1 MNFKYP
7 GLFFIALIFCGC
19 TSEIFQPQ
27 PRSFS
32 QGDLSNCLSRD
43 CPNIAIDYLFYTPQ
57 NNRELQLNKAIT
69 SFIAAS
75 LYLED
80 PSKEP
85 TALTINIAAQGFV
98 DSYWRDHAE
107 FPDLAAEYFV
117 EASVTETHRDE
128 IFLSLEFKLYKYT
141 GGAHGYRDISYIN
154 FDKQTGKELTN
165 QALFKHYDALSEFA
179 EIEFRKAFTI
189 AQQSSI
195 NVNNFWFNDNTFTMP
210 STLGFVQDSLV
221 LHYNQHEIASYRDAP
236 VIVRIPL
243 DQVKAFMK

>member
-19 TSEIFQPQ
+19 TSEIFQPH

-32 QGDLSNCLSRD
+32 QGDLSSCLSRD

-57 NNRELQLNKAIT
+57 NNRELQLNKAIA

-85 TALTINIAAQGFV
+85 TALTIDIAAQGFV

-117 EASVTETHRDE
+117 EALVRETHRDE
-128 IFLSLEFKLYKYT
+128 LLLSLEFKHYKYT
-141 GGAHGYRDISYIN
+141 GGAHGYQDVSYIN
-154 FDKQTGKELTN
+154 FDIKTGKELTS
-165 QALFKHYDALSEFA
+165 QTIFKHYDALSEFA
-179 EIEFRKAFTI
+179 ETKFRNTFNI
-189 AQQSSI
+189 PEQSSI
-195 NVNNFWFNDNTFTMP
+195 NANNFWFDGNTFTMP
-210 STLGFVQDSLV
+210 NSLGFSQDSLL
-221 LHYNQHEIASYRDAP
+221 LHYNQHEIASYTDSP
-236 VIVRIPL
+236 VILSIPL
-243 DQVKAFMK
+243 AEVKEFMK